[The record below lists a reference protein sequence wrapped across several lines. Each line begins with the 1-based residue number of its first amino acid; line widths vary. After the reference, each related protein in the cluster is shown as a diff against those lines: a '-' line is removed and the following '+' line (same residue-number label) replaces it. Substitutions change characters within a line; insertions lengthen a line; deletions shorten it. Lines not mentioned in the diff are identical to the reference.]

1 MPLEESMPTHP
12 SILAWRIPWTK
23 EPGGPQSMGLHRV
36 RHNWSNLACCSCISS
51 LNWILLAL
59 LCGRIGYSHLTFRE
73 VKWRTSNPSC
83 LTELL
88 EQMKNYSALQSI
100 FYIAVMTVFF
110 KSWNLTTWLLCLNL
124 FNDFPLLLKQSPKS
138 LPYSPR
144 SSLLILLL
152 SFGE

>member
-1 MPLEESMPTHP
+1 MPEIRDLFLTS
-12 SILAWRIPWTK
+12 
-23 EPGGPQSMGLHRV
+23 
-36 RHNWSNLACCSCISS
+36 SS
-51 LNWILLAL
+51 LSIPISCTSQVLLIWLSKWILIPSRAPCF
-59 LCGRIGYSHLTFRE
+59 LCQHSDPDLDLNHLTNDMVHWNHFLITL
-73 VKWRTSNPSC
+73 RTVSLDPS
-83 LTELL
+83 
-88 EQMKNYSALQSI
+88 LQST

-124 FNDFPLLLKQSPKS
+124 FNDFPLLLKQNPKS